1 MERLLYHL
9 KHFELNFWL
18 CPIMGITMIVV
29 VLWQH
34 FFPFRFRRDTSI
46 DIPPA
51 PLPAFTEPVRSLIQP
66 VDQYLFLAQLK
77 LVVTSTELLMK
88 DVPDDQW
95 DYAAV
100 FRRSSNFDHPPAFM
114 AEGGFVNLDLDVFYE
129 PHDIGLA
136 LAVVAKGRKDVRP
149 ASWQDILLKGKI
161 VAHEICASLIDGGCE
176 AVSNVAELLPDYQ
189 H

>member
-1 MERLLYHL
+1 
-9 KHFELNFWL
+9 
-18 CPIMGITMIVV
+18 
-29 VLWQH
+29 
-34 FFPFRFRRDTSI
+34 
-46 DIPPA
+46 
-51 PLPAFTEPVRSLIQP
+51 
-66 VDQYLFLAQLK
+66 
-77 LVVTSTELLMK
+77 MK

-114 AEGGFVNLDLDVFYE
+114 EEGGFVNLDLDVFYE

-136 LAVVAKGRKDVRP
+136 LATVAKGRKDVRP

-176 AVSNVAELLPDYQ
+176 AVSNGYVDIYDLPPIDTWIYLTYPGEMVNPILYCWVPNPFVPTMQHAIDVSITDLFEWAAVAELLPDYQ